1 MTFTLNRL
9 KANGVIP
16 DSVTAECHAFTENS
30 ESSDYEGL
38 ANDVAGYEELI
49 KGCKAII
56 IATETYRREK
66 MDRTDEKRAW
76 QAVFSDEM
84 TALAHKNGIKVIHL
98 SMHMPYDAVRYT
110 DADALLCAYCGQDMP
125 VLPTEYN
132 GETQTY
138 GVNYPAVLI
147 TVFGGSTP
155 AGKLPTPL
163 PAYTEG
169 VGYSD
174 EIVYPIG
181 YGLTY

>member
-56 IATETYRREK
+56 IATETYRREN

-84 TALAHKNGIKVIHL
+84 TALAHKNGIKMIHL

-110 DADALLCAYCGQDMP
+110 DADAVLCAYCGNEMP
-125 VLPTEYN
+125 EVPTEYN
-132 GETQTY
+132 GNTQTY
-138 GVNYPAVLI
+138 GVNYPAALI